1 MSNLN
6 PSVGQKVQLNDGR
19 TAIIRFKG
27 ATAFAPGEWIGVEL
41 EEASGKNDGS
51 VQGDR
56 YFDCEDKHGMFL
68 RSTGIG
74 KVLDTA
80 KSTSRASLANGA
92 AAKSRTSTVGLPG
105 KTRPT
110 AVNGRTRE
118 SSVASPTPARASVGR
133 MSSLKSPLTS
143 PTKQL
148 GTAGSSGSS
157 RTSTPSVVRG
167 ASTAAKSRTSLAPS
181 ASAAG
186 RRTSTVP
193 AAVSARS
200 SARPSIGGPG
210 LRGLPSRGTTTATRG
225 ARITP
230 GQRLSTHSQTTTT
243 SRASTEDREL
253 SSDGRSPVLSPGSD
267 NRAPSEGPVEEEDEE
282 EGQETP
288 AKEDVDATPR
298 AVRTAPSQTTGPS
311 RTPSMQSLSPTMS
324 SASVRPGQGRTA
336 ANSSREIEDLQT
348 KLRVLEKRRLEDREK
363 LRTLERIQQERDR
376 FESII
381 QKLQQK
387 YQPQQQE
394 LADLKKQIKESEE
407 RFADIENIQA
417 DHDAELENATLDRE
431 MAEEQYETAKAELA
445 ALREK
450 YEEMELEVEVLR
462 EENQELGQEMSP
474 EERTSQGWLQLERSN
489 ERYREALIRLRDVTQ
504 EQEAELKQQI
514 VGLEKDLEQFS
525 GINEEA
531 DDLKVKLLESEAA
544 IGDLKQQLE
553 LAQGGEEMLEE
564 LTERNMT
571 LQERIEDLN
580 ATVEDLENLRE
591 LSDELEVNHIEA
603 EKQMQEEIDFKDSI
617 IGEQLRRSQEQ
628 QKAIDDYEMTV
639 ARFREA
645 FRSLQADL
653 EDMRASKQITDTEAE
668 DLNSKS
674 KALMDLN
681 MKLQSSAA
689 KTQIK
694 TLDLELQR
702 LEAEEAAQHLAIVRL
717 FLPESYQADRDS
729 VLALLR
735 FKRIAFKADLLHG
748 LIKERVSEQVGDDL
762 FPGCSALDRLAW
774 VQAMST
780 RFVKAINA
788 CAADDFN
795 KFEGALYEL
804 EPVERG
810 LNNYV
815 EMFKNEDLQLK
826 RINEEV
832 ERSIAVMTHLAST
845 LLQDSPAAVA
855 DEILMQTT
863 LLQTHLE
870 NTAMA
875 LGLCKSF
882 VEARSASSP
891 QTNGVNHDDSASED
905 GNAPQ
910 PSFGPFFE
918 RVDSLVSQTRSAKV
932 LATKIHRELS
942 DLSSR
947 NLTLPANSLPSFQSS
962 TTLAATIASFAH
974 AAGQSLTS
982 LTANAD
988 HESLSP
994 RTVVPILT
1002 QTATR
1007 IFTLPQPETSPLST
1021 LHTRLTSLTESLSS
1035 LYTQSTDL
1043 STTIEFFL
1051 PPPPWVYRSQ
1061 TLKASAAA
1069 SSDASK
1075 EIIRLN
1081 EILSERNLL
1090 VRTKEKDLDEQGLR
1104 IEMLEARMDEAK
1116 KRAGRVEE
1124 LEGKMVEMEA
1134 ERKKWRSEVE
1144 RWEKEG
1150 RRLREERD
1158 EMRRKVEEGKGRER
1172 DVGEEVVGRRAKV
1185 ELEWRRVQVEG
1196 LKGIVR
1202 HLSKR
1207 TGGGQDLDW
1216 LGQGLGRARNEEG
1229 ERLAVLERE
1238 ARDVMRQL
1246 LEMSVGAE
1254 MVDLRRQGKDRLK
1267 WRPVRETSA
1276 WVVGKRKEDYEA
1288 WNEWRAS
1295 VVRRAEGL
1303 GRGRGGGPGR
1313 DTVG

>member
-74 KVLDTA
+74 EVLEWA
-80 KSTSRASLANGA
+80 KPTSRASMANGA
-92 AAKSRTSTVGLPG
+92 AAKSRASTVGVPG
-105 KTRPT
+105 KTRPA

-148 GTAGSSGSS
+148 GTTGSSGSS

-167 ASTAAKSRTSLAPS
+167 ASTTAKSRTSLAPS
-181 ASAAG
+181 TSAAG

-200 SARPSIGGPG
+200 SARPSIGGAG

-225 ARITP
+225 ARSTP
-230 GQRLSTHSQTTTT
+230 GQRLSTHSQATTT
-243 SRASTEDREL
+243 SRASTEDRDL

-267 NRAPSEGPVEEEDEE
+267 IRAPSEEPVEEEDEE
-282 EGQETP
+282 ESQETP
-288 AKEDVDATPR
+288 AKKDVDATPR
-298 AVRTAPSQTTGPS
+298 AVRTAPSQTAGPS
-311 RTPSMQSLSPTMS
+311 RTPSTQSISPTMS

-336 ANSSREIEDLQT
+336 ANSIREIEDLQT

-363 LRTLERIQQERDR
+363 LKALERIQQERDR

-514 VGLEKDLEQFS
+514 NGLEKDLEQFS

-531 DDLKVKLLESEAA
+531 DELKVKLLESEAA
-544 IGDLKQQLE
+544 IGHLKQQLE

-564 LTERNMT
+564 LTDRNMT

-645 FRSLQADL
+645 FRGLQADL

-729 VLALLR
+729 VFALLR

-762 FPGCSALDRLAW
+762 FSGCSALDRLAW

-832 ERSIAVMTHLAST
+832 ERSMAVMTHLAST
-845 LLQDSPAAVA
+845 LLKDSPAAVA

-870 NTAMA
+870 TTATA

-882 VEARSASSP
+882 VEAHSASVP

-905 GNAPQ
+905 GDTSQ

-918 RVDSLVSQTRSAKV
+918 RVDSLVSQIRSAKV

-942 DLSSR
+942 DLTSR
-947 NLTLPANSLPSFQSS
+947 NLTLPATSLPSFQSS
-962 TTLAATIASFAH
+962 ITLAATIATFANT
-974 AAGQSLTS
+974 AGQSLTS
-982 LTANAD
+982 LTSVSD
-988 HESLSP
+988 HESLAP

-1007 IFTLPQPETSPLST
+1007 IFTLPQPETSPFST
-1021 LHTRLTSLTESLSS
+1021 LHNRLNSLTESLSS

-1043 STTIEFFL
+1043 SNTTEFFL
-1051 PPPPWVYRSQ
+1051 PPPPWVHRSQ
-1061 TLKASAAA
+1061 VLKASATA

-1090 VRTKEKDLDEQGLR
+1090 VRTKEKYLDEQGLR

-1124 LEGKMVEMEA
+1124 LEAKMVEMES
-1134 ERKKWRSEVE
+1134 ERKKWRAEVE

-1158 EMRRKVEEGKGRER
+1158 EMTRKIEEGKGRER
-1172 DVGEEVVGRRAKV
+1172 DVGEEVVGIRAKV
-1185 ELEWRRVQVEG
+1185 ELERRRVQVEG
-1196 LKGIVR
+1196 LRGVVR

-1207 TGGGQDLDW
+1207 TAGREDLEW
-1216 LGQGLGRARNEEG
+1216 LGQGLGRVRDEEG

-1254 MVDLRRQGKDRLK
+1254 MVDLRRQRGDRLK
-1267 WRPVRETSA
+1267 WRPMRETSA

-1303 GRGRGGGPGR
+1303 AGGRGGGKR
-1313 DTVG
+1313 V